1 MKLSNNEITLWSIII
16 KSLPHKKSLIALGI
30 ISRIPMLVSPVL
42 FGYFITLLTRNS
54 SGNTAYTL
62 ISYIFGLGLL
72 SIVFTFIN
80 ERISIIS
87 FSEQEVNLK
96 KIVWGKIY
104 VLPDLVRDSY
114 TNGVWMQKFTRD
126 IAVISGLCKI
136 IIDSG
141 LGFMTFF
148 LGTFIVFA
156 SKTPSISIIFL
167 LSLMLTTIIYL
178 LFKHKIEDTSRN
190 LRETLY
196 NEGSTI
202 LDLIEM
208 LPILNIFGIVHLYSP
223 FFGRSVDVA
232 SKQQIKQKKIVTNF
246 KMAIK
251 LEFTIINMTVLLLCT
266 FFFLDKKLVVGDIVM
281 YNILISET
289 LGGLSQIFNVIP
301 ELGRGIEYKKSLQQ
315 IFDLGDVNDK
325 NNYGNYNDNQY
336 AYDISNISFDYDN
349 KNSVLNNFSTK
360 IKKNEFVCFLGRN
373 GTGKS
378 TLAKIMS
385 GSYKPKSGIIISSE
399 SNPAIVPQ
407 RIVVYNDTLL
417 ENIRLKDTSIT
428 EETVRDYLQKCGFNQ
443 FLQKHSNNLH
453 TKIKTNMLSGGELQ
467 LLGIVRALVHNR
479 NTLIL
484 DEITNNLDIVAK
496 EAIYSVLEYLSGK
509 CTIILITHDISC
521 LRIADRIFVFQKN
534 LVSEAKGTSSDD
546 KISNAINMIMDKSTL

>member
-1 MKLSNNEITLWSIII
+1 MKPSNNKITLWSIII
-16 KSLPHKKSLIALGI
+16 NSLPHKKSLIALGI
-30 ISRIPMLVSPVL
+30 LSRIPMLVSPVL
-42 FGYFITLLTRNS
+42 FGYFITLLSANS
-54 SGNTAYTL
+54 SSKTAYAL
-62 ISYIFGLGLL
+62 IFYIFGLGFL
-72 SIVFTFIN
+72 SIVFNFIN

-96 KIVWGKIY
+96 KIVWEKIY
-104 VLPDLVRDSY
+104 VLPDLIRDSY

-126 IAVISGLCKI
+126 IAIISGLCKI

-148 LGTFIVFA
+148 FGTFIVFA
-156 SKTPSISIIFL
+156 SKTPSISFIFL
-167 LSLMLTTIIYL
+167 LSLIFTTIIYY
-178 LFKHKIEDTSRN
+178 LFKGKMEATSKN
-190 LRETLY
+190 LREILY

-223 FFGRSVDVA
+223 LFGRSVDES
-232 SKQQIKQKKIVTNF
+232 SKQQIKQKIIVNNF
-246 KMAIK
+246 KIAIK
-251 LEFTIINMTVLLLCT
+251 FQFAIIHITVLLLCT
-266 FFFLDKKLVVGDIVM
+266 FFFLNKKLILGDIVM

-289 LGGLSQIFNVIP
+289 LGGLSQIFNILP
-301 ELGRGIEYKKSLQQ
+301 ELGRGIEYKNSLQQ
-315 IFDLGDVNDK
+315 IFDLGDVDDK
-325 NNYGNYNDNQY
+325 NNHEIYSDNKY
-336 AYDISNISFDYDN
+336 VYDIRNISFDYDK
-349 KNSVLNNFSTK
+349 KNSVLNNFSIK
-360 IKKNEFVCFLGRN
+360 INKNEFICFLGRN

-378 TLAKIMS
+378 TLAKIIS
-385 GSYKPKSGIIISSE
+385 GSYKPTSGKIIMSE

-417 ENIRLKDTSIT
+417 ENIRLRDTSIT

-534 LVSEAKGTSSDD
+534 LVSEAKGNSSED
-546 KISNAINMIMDKSTL
+546 KITNAINMIMDKSIL